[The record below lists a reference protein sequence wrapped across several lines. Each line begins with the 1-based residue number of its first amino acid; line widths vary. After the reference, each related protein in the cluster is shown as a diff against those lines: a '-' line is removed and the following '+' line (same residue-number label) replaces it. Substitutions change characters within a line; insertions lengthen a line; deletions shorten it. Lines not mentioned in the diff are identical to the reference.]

1 MLNPKVGLFFL
12 AVVPQFLPPG
22 EASFGL
28 TMLLGVI
35 DFVISMLYLGV
46 LSLVATKAVL
56 WLKRPS
62 VTKALERT
70 SAAIL
75 TALGLGTAVSA
86 NS

>member
-1 MLNPKVGLFFL
+1 
-12 AVVPQFLPPG
+12 
-22 EASFGL
+22 
-28 TMLLGVI
+28 MLLGVI